1 MDLFSTYNQ
10 AEFMRVKQLVQCYS
24 ELLLHFYSHYLPIS
38 LLTKTEQMNVKDL
51 HQDTKVIST
60 TSLFKTTEGN
70 VTSIQIL
77 ANQQLKDHI
86 TKVPAMLLC
95 LTGEADFENE
105 NGLKITL
112 TTGEY
117 VNIEPNVKHWVNA
130 KSTSNLILIK

>member
-1 MDLFSTYNQ
+1 
-10 AEFMRVKQLVQCYS
+10 
-24 ELLLHFYSHYLPIS
+24 
-38 LLTKTEQMNVKDL
+38 MNVKDL

-95 LTGEADFENE
+95 LTGEVDFENE